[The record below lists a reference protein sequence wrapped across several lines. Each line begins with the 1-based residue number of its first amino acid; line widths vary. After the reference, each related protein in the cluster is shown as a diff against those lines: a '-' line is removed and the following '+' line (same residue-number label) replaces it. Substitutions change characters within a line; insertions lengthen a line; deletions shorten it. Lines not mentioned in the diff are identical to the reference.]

1 MFSGHRVGFNVGR
14 CSRDRIKPKAHSCS
28 YIVFI
33 SGPPVEGWHQFV
45 WLLMGPKSLILSG
58 GVNRGRRGRFLFL
71 IWGKPA
77 KTDSIKNKRWI
88 LLTPQMFEV
97 YVKIQLAQKV
107 QVVTEQVCCSLQ
119 LHYTCLYTTRYSSMR
134 TIIRQILM
142 IIIQFNSNSCCYYS
156 Y

>member
-1 MFSGHRVGFNVGR
+1 MLERQNQALKL
-14 CSRDRIKPKAHSCS
+14 IPAH
-28 YIVFI
+28 I
-33 SGPPVEGWHQFV
+33 SSLSAGLRAAVEDWHQFV

-58 GVNRGRRGRFLFL
+58 GVNRVRRGRFLFL

-97 YVKIQLAQKV
+97 YVKIELAQKV

-119 LHYTCLYTTRYSSMR
+119 LHYV
-134 TIIRQILM
+134 IIHINGDDIVL
-142 IIIQFNSNSCCYYS
+142 IFL
-156 Y
+156 